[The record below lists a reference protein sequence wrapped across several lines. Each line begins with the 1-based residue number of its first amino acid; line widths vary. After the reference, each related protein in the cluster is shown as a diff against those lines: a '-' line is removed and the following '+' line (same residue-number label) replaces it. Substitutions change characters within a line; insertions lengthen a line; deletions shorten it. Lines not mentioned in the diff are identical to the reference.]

1 MPNNKTVRKR
11 VKVEQERTL
20 RNRTRKSAIKTF
32 EKKFQSEVENKN
44 FDLAKNHLSKVSS
57 LYDKAA
63 KNGIIK
69 KNHASRKKSRLTL
82 CLQKAS
88 SS

>member
-11 VKVEQERTL
+11 VKVTQERTL
-20 RNRTRKSAIKTF
+20 RNKARKSAIKTF

-44 FDLAKNHLSKVSS
+44 FDLAKDHLSKVSS

-63 KNGIIK
+63 KNGVIK
-69 KNHASRKKSRLTL
+69 KNHANRKKSRLTL
-82 CLQKAS
+82 FFQKTS